1 MDLSMKR
8 ILRRIIHVAVCFFL
22 LTECVQAQDI
32 KLTKNE
38 YTLDELFA
46 EIRKQSGYDF
56 IFTTP
61 QLNRAKKV
69 TVKTLNA
76 RLPDLLS
83 EVFAGQQISY
93 VIKNNTIVIT
103 NNPAPANPPVIPAK
117 KDNVITGFVGSKN
130 GRVAISGVNVTVKG
144 TRITVE
150 TKADGRFVINVP
162 AGSTA
167 LVFTRVGYK
176 TIEVPLGS
184 TADYD
189 VSMEEDQQTLKD
201 VVVTGTGLVKKVGTF
216 SGAATTIT
224 GAELKAN
231 NTNNIF
237 AGIAAFDP
245 SFRIVQDNIAGGN
258 INMLPNIQ
266 LRGQNQLPN
275 LGSNFNLD
283 VNPNLPLFVLDGFE
297 VPLERVFN
305 LDMNMVE
312 SVTLLKDASATS
324 IYGSRGANG
333 VMVVTTITPR
343 PGKLIVSLT
352 NDFRLNTPVLSGYD
366 MLNAEEKL
374 DFEVRAGL
382 YSSGANGRLMLLD
395 DQLYKLRSD
404 YVARGI
410 DTKWYYYPVQNGTSN
425 RTSLNLQGGDA
436 VLRYNVQLTADLMS
450 GVMKGQDRKNY
461 QGNINLAYRVKKIQ
475 FSNNTNITQ
484 TYSNESPYRSFSN
497 YVTMNPYWTPY
508 DENGVMKKFVENE
521 VLSNTLYQTANP
533 LYDAGLNSINS
544 TNALSVTNNTAVRYM
559 PNSNFFIETSLS
571 VRRDKSGSDQFF
583 SGFDSQFS
591 NLTDLSRRGSYTI
604 GSTTGTNI
612 ASNTAANLLLDFDRH
627 QVTLGGR
634 AAITSNT
641 RTTNTFVAEGFPSD
655 QLDNILFA
663 AQYQPN
669 SRPFG
674 SESNIRNLTFTG
686 SGNYSFDNRYFVD
699 GSLTRD
705 GGSTYGT
712 DNKFG
717 TFWSA
722 GLGWNMHN
730 EKFLENQ
737 TLVNVL
743 RLRASYGYRGSMNQD
758 AAASQFRYN
767 LGTATSYYGAIG
779 STLAGMANP
788 DLTWSKTKTMNVG
801 LNAVLLKSRL
811 NITVDAYRDNTA
823 GAIMAVTTAP
833 STGFPSYA
841 ENIGTTQNT
850 GVEFTINYQ
859 VLNNPRQR
867 LRWTINVNGARNK
880 NILKEMSDALRI
892 ANEILTQKNAAQN
905 VPNQQFQVG
914 QSMSALYVVPSL
926 GIDPATGW
934 EVFRTLTG
942 ERTYVWSG
950 TDKISVGDT
959 NPKWNGNFGST
970 FMYRGWTVNVNFGYR
985 FGAKL
990 YNTTLLNRVENVN
1003 PRNNVDRRAYEL
1015 GWTKPGDV
1023 TQYRRISAV
1032 AGGTQLTSRFVQTD
1046 NTVVLST
1053 FNIGYNFVNNAFIKK
1068 IGLASLDLMAG
1079 LQDEALRFSSV
1090 QFERGTANPF
1100 SRGYNFTL
1108 RARL

>member
-1 MDLSMKR
+1 MNLSIQR
-8 ILRRIIHVAVCFFL
+8 ILRHLTCVAVLCFL
-22 LTECVQAQDI
+22 LAEGVHAQNITLSKTD
-32 KLTKNE
+32 
-38 YTLDELFA
+38 YTLDELFS

-61 QLNRAKKV
+61 QFNRAKKV
-69 TVKTLNA
+69 TVKARNA
-76 RLPDLLS
+76 QLADLLND
-83 EVFAGQQISY
+83 VFGGQQISY
-93 VIKNNTIVIT
+93 VIRNKTIVVT
-103 NNPAPANPPVIPAK
+103 DNKTTAATPVPAK
-117 KDNVITGFVGSKN
+117 RDELIAGFVGSKN

-144 TRITVE
+144 TNIAVE
-150 TKADGRFVINVP
+150 TKNDGRFVINAP
-162 AGSTA
+162 AGATA
-167 LVFTRVGYK
+167 LVFSRIGYK
-176 TIEVPLGS
+176 TVEVQIGPN
-184 TADYD
+184 ADYN

-224 GAELKAN
+224 GAELKAI

-237 AGIAAFDP
+237 AGISAMDP
-245 SFRIVQDNIAGGN
+245 SFKILQDNIVGGN

-283 VNPNLPLFVLDGFE
+283 ANPNLPLFVLDGFE

-333 VMVVTTITPR
+333 VMVVTTITPK

-352 NDFRLNTPVLSGYD
+352 NDFRLNTPVLEGYD
-366 MLNAEEKL
+366 MLNAREKL

-382 YSSGANGRLMLLD
+382 YNSGANGRLMLLD

-450 GVMKGQDRKNY
+450 GVMKGQDRRNY
-461 QGNINLAYRVKKIQ
+461 QGNLNLAYNVKKVQ

-484 TYSNESPYRSFSN
+484 TFSNESPYRSFSN

-508 DENGVMKKFVENE
+508 DENGVMKRFVENE
-521 VLSNTLYQTANP
+521 ILSNTLYQTANP
-533 LYDAGLNSINS
+533 LFDAGLNSINS

-559 PNSNFFIETSLS
+559 PNRKFFVETSLS
-571 VRRDKSGSDQFF
+571 VRRDKNGSDQFF
-583 SGFDSQFS
+583 SGFDSQFA
-591 NLTDLSRRGSYTI
+591 NITDLSRRGSYTI

-612 ASNTAANLLLDFDRH
+612 ASNTAANLLLDFNRH

-634 AAITSNT
+634 AAVTSNT
-641 RTTNTFVAEGFPSD
+641 RTTNTFVAEGFPTD

-669 SRPFG
+669 SRPTG

-686 SGNYSFDNRYFVD
+686 SGNYSYDNRYFVD

-712 DNKFG
+712 EKKFG
-717 TFWSA
+717 TFWST
-722 GLGWNMHN
+722 GLGWNLHN
-730 EKFLENQ
+730 EAFFDNQ
-737 TLVNVL
+737 DLVNTL

-758 AAASQFRYN
+758 ASASQFRYS
-767 LGTATSYYGAIG
+767 LGTNTSYYGAIG

-788 DLTWSKTKTMNVG
+788 NLTWSKTRTLNVG
-801 LNAVLLKSRL
+801 LNAVLFKSRL
-811 NITVDAYRDNTA
+811 NITVDAYRDNTE
-823 GAIMAVTTAP
+823 GAIMAVTIAP
-833 STGFPSYA
+833 STGFPNYA

-850 GVEFTINYQ
+850 GVEFTANYQ
-859 VLNNPRQR
+859 ILNNPRQR
-867 LRWTINVNGARNK
+867 LRWTVNLNGARNK

-892 ANEILTQKNAAQN
+892 ANEILTKNNVAQN
-905 VPNQQFQVG
+905 VPNPQFQVG

-934 EVFRTLTG
+934 EVFRTLSG

-950 TDKISVGDT
+950 NDKISVGDT
-959 NPKWNGNFGST
+959 NPKWNGNFGSN
-970 FMYRGWTVNVNFGYR
+970 FMFRGWTMNVNFGYR

-1053 FNIGYNFVNNAFIKK
+1053 LNIGYNFVNSSFIKK
-1068 IGLASLDLMAG
+1068 IGLASLDVMAG

-1090 QFERGTANPF
+1090 QYERGTANPF